1 MCQRVPSESLLC
13 PLVTLEEDNVWKW
26 NSLSQIV
33 QQINQSPYWTAQLLT
48 PDGPAVRLCRQQN
61 DAQQMPYVRSDGH
74 RYGDDLGVPCALRSV
89 AQPGTSMAQNAILT

>member
-13 PLVTLEEDNVWKW
+13 PLVTLEEDDVWKW

-48 PDGPAVRLCRQQN
+48 SDGPAVRLCRQQN
-61 DAQQMPYVRSDGH
+61 DAQQMPYECVINLVVRGRNQKISRVGA
-74 RYGDDLGVPCALRSV
+74 RAESGCSLGSYF
-89 AQPGTSMAQNAILT
+89 G